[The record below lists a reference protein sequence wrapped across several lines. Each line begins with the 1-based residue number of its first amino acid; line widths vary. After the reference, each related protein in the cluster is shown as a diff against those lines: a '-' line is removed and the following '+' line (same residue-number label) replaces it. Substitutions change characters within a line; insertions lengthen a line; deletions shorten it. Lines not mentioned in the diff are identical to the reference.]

1 MQQITCKYLV
11 YGREIGESLTP
22 HLQGTIAF
30 ECNKRLS
37 GVRKLVPRAHWEPT
51 RRLQESVAYCKKDGN
66 VYESGVLPL
75 TKSEC
80 AKKGIAERWA
90 LARSGKFEE
99 LPPEN
104 IKTYEYIYRKS
115 MVVESRS
122 ELLNEWRCGDSGSGK
137 SSGVRRDYGDS
148 LYVKDATK
156 WWDGYAGEE
165 TVVIDD
171 WDPETTKY
179 LRRYLKIWADH
190 YPFKAEVKGG
200 SMEIRPKRVIVTSQY
215 TIEMCFPD
223 EKDYEAINRR
233 FETIFIGNLTHPQP
247 MTFTP

>member
-1 MQQITCKYLV
+1 M
-11 YGREIGESLTP
+11 
-22 HLQGTIAF
+22 
-30 ECNKRLS
+30 
-37 GVRKLVPRAHWEPT
+37 
-51 RRLQESVAYCKKDGN
+51 
-66 VYESGVLPL
+66 
-75 TKSEC
+75 
-80 AKKGIAERWA
+80 
-90 LARSGKFEE
+90 
-99 LPPEN
+99 
-104 IKTYEYIYRKS
+104 
-115 MVVESRS
+115 
-122 ELLNEWRCGDSGSGK
+122 LNEWRCGDSGSGK

-223 EKDYEAINRR
+223 EKTTKQSTEDLKLY
-233 FETIFIGNLTHPQP
+233 L
-247 MTFTP
+247 